1 MGNLE
6 DRESHQHLH
15 VLKMKLKAYQVP
27 GWFSI
32 LVIQESL
39 CRLKE
44 DLQSEKFYREGCT
57 NFHSKLSIPKLLSTV
72 QVHIQEP
79 IC

>member
-27 GWFSI
+27 GLFSI

-44 DLQSEKFYREGCT
+44 D
-57 NFHSKLSIPKLLSTV
+57 P
-72 QVHIQEP
+72 
-79 IC
+79 